1 MNLSTLHSFIEIL
14 PIHQLESIIIE
25 RFTWQ
30 YHPID
35 LYRQVWS
42 IIFNAVNRNRLHY
55 LRLPYHVRYWN
66 IENFPDDFT
75 TLRRASLEYISTS
88 QMLTF
93 ISHTPN
99 LRRFKTCLASPH
111 KDHFQYAVSLS
122 KLNHLTLSLHD
133 QWSLKEIQ
141 QLFTIFPY
149 LKYLILRLEVHEE
162 TKIIL
167 QPTIWQTLID
177 EELPHLIF
185 LRLQLNCIIVHPD
198 VKSYDCEN
206 KFNRTEYWLQRKP
219 HFQVIIKEI
228 QRKPL

>member
-1 MNLSTLHSFIEIL
+1 M
-14 PIHQLESIIIE
+14 
-25 RFTWQ
+25 
-30 YHPID
+30 
-35 LYRQVWS
+35 
-42 IIFNAVNRNRLHY
+42 NAVNGNRLRY
-55 LRLPYHVRYWN
+55 LHLPYHVRYWS
-66 IENFPDDFT
+66 IEKLSDDFT
-75 TLRRASLEYISTS
+75 ALRRATLEYISVS
-88 QMLTF
+88 QMLKF
-93 ISHTPN
+93 ISHAPN

-111 KDHFQYAVSLS
+111 KDLFRYVISLPT
-122 KLNHLTLSLHD
+122 LNRLILNLHD
-133 QWSLKEIQ
+133 QWSLEEIQ

-198 VKSYDCEN
+198 VKNYDCEN